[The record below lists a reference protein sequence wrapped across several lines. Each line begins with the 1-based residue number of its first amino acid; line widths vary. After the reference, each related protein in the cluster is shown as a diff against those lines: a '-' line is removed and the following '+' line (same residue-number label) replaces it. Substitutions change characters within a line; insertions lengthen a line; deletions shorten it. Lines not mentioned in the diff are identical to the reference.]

1 MVREGGKWSGER
13 FVGMEEMERDLLGRK
28 ESGVGKCWLKREEGE
43 VGKGW
48 LRKGR

>member
-1 MVREGGKWSGER
+1 MVKIEGYLMGREKSR
-13 FVGMEEMERDLLGRK
+13 I
-28 ESGVGKCWLKREEGE
+28 GKCWLKREEGE